1 MIQVLLVTICLAV
14 FPYQV
19 SSKTLKSGS
28 VNEYEVV
35 NPGTVTGLPKGA
47 VKQPERKHEPM
58 KGNTLQKLPLCTT
71 GPCCRQCK
79 LKPAGTTCWRTSVSS
94 HYCTGRSCE
103 CPSYPGNG

>member
-1 MIQVLLVTICLAV
+1 AMD
-14 FPYQV
+14 
-19 SSKTLKSGS
+19 
-28 VNEYEVV
+28 
-35 NPGTVTGLPKGA
+35 
-47 VKQPERKHEPM
+47 
-58 KGNTLQKLPLCTT
+58 CTT